1 MDKSGS
7 RLVVLV
13 DGTDVKHVFASWPQD
28 ICLAVCLDPSGD
40 CTMIVFHRQERPGI
54 ANHLIARLGWPLDEA
69 RFVPRVDGFQTRQF
83 LYSDER
89 RLMVLVSSNPEILEE
104 ANDYAV
110 NYTYALEE
118 GLDPLMMLGQ
128 DKPEGDAPVSDTAEE
143 VLSKSGRR
151 PVVPDFLR
159 RSAENAKRA
168 KFASVRK
175 VSFAALTG

>member
-13 DGTDVKHVFASWPQD
+13 DGTDVKHIFASWPQD

-40 CTMIVFHRQERPGI
+40 CSMVVFHRQERP
-54 ANHLIARLGWPLDEA
+54 AIARDLTAVLGWPTEQTL
-69 RFVPRVDGFQTRQF
+69 FVPRVDGFETRQF

-89 RLMVLVSSNPEILEE
+89 RLMALVSCNPDILEE
-104 ANDYAV
+104 AHDYTV

-118 GLDPLMMLGQ
+118 GLDPLRMLGN
-128 DKPEGDAPVSDTAEE
+128 DAPSVDAPPSDEVRE
-143 VLSKSGRR
+143 VLSKTGRQ

-175 VSFAALTG
+175 VAFAALTG